1 MMADSVEAASRSLS
15 EYTDE
20 TIKELVNKIID
31 SQIADELLQNSP
43 LSFNDIG
50 IIKTTFVNKLKT
62 MYHTRIVYP
71 VLKETASA

>member
-15 EYTDE
+15 EYTDS
-20 TIKELVNKIID
+20 TIRDLVNKIID

-43 LSFNDIG
+43 LTFNDIS
-50 IIKTTFVNKLKT
+50 IIKTSFMNKLKT

-71 VLKETASA
+71 ALKETASA